1 LWAAYVV
8 IPSMIGLA
16 ALLTP
21 GFDPWGTGPG
31 RFGALS
37 PGLAVLVFLAGV
49 GVAILLILLLGVVI
63 PLAGLLSL
71 YKSFLAARTRG
82 VESARKTTWMMLVSQ
97 LGGGV
102 LTILIVPL
110 MRLAAPGGPWVT
122 LASALL
128 FACAMLMPLAF
139 ALGVW
144 RLRVLDLDIDAL
156 PQ

>member
-1 LWAAYVV
+1 VAAIGAGIAIVLVLGIV
-8 IPSMIGLA
+8 IPC
-16 ALLTP
+16 
-21 GFDPWGTGPG
+21 
-31 RFGALS
+31 
-37 PGLAVLVFLAGV
+37 
-49 GVAILLILLLGVVI
+49 
-63 PLAGLLSL
+63 AGLLSL
-71 YKSFLAARTRG
+71 YKSFLAARARG
-82 VESARKTTWMMLVSQ
+82 IESAQKTTWMMLVSQ
-97 LGGGV
+97 LGGGF

-110 MRLAAPGGPWVT
+110 MRLAAPEGPWVT